1 VEQKSKTGLDSNNS
15 NLLTN
20 WTIADFLKKLSSDDP
35 VPGGGSVAALAGAL
49 GAALIVMYCRIGTH
63 RKGVSSDDQEVLR
76 KIITEATSYEQ
87 KLNRLITEDS
97 LAFGEVTDAYKLPKA
112 TEEESKLRQQ
122 AIQKGFKK
130 AVDAPFQTLSACVEC
145 LFLVREASVLGNP
158 TAFSDLKVAQ
168 YLCHAGGRGAIE
180 NIEINLPY
188 IKDAEFVKQ
197 METRVARLKES
208 LEQSAAEKISKPSA

>member
-1 VEQKSKTGLDSNNS
+1 MEQKINSNNS
-15 NLLTN
+15 NDLTH
-20 WTIADFLKKLSSDDP
+20 WTVADFLKRLSSDEP
-35 VPGGGSVAALAGAL
+35 VPGGGSVSALAGSL

-112 TEEESKLRQQ
+112 SEEESKIRQQ

-145 LFLVREASVLGNP
+145 LYLVREASVLGNP

-168 YLCHAGGRGAIE
+168 YLCHAGGKGAIE

-197 METRVARLKES
+197 MEARVARLKES
-208 LEQSAAEKISKPSA
+208 LEQTAAEKISKPSA

>member
-1 VEQKSKTGLDSNNS
+1 MEQKINSNNS
-15 NLLTN
+15 NDLTT
-20 WTIADFLKKLSSDDP
+20 WTLAEFLKKLSSDEP
-35 VPGGGSVAALAGAL
+35 VPGGGSVSALAGAL
-49 GAALIVMYCRIGTH
+49 GASLIVMYCRIGMH
-63 RKGVSSDDQEVLR
+63 NKGVSSDDQDVLR

-97 LAFGEVTDAYKLPKA
+97 LAFGEVTDAYKLPKT
-112 TEEESKLRQQ
+112 TEEESKIRQQ

-145 LFLVREASVLGNP
+145 LYLVREASVLGNP
-158 TAFSDLKVAQ
+158 SAFSDLKVAQ

-188 IKDAEFVKQ
+188 IKDAEFVKL
-197 METRVARLKES
+197 MEARVARLKES
-208 LEQSAAEKISKPSA
+208 LEQTAAEKISRPSA